1 MNRRSNKIL
10 KDLILGIHADV
21 SGLEEKYNIQER
33 TIRADIKELNKDL
46 EAYELPVIASDLDG
60 KLWIDTDKKVDIRA
74 YEKFISEYDFYTY
87 YLSKK
92 ERSTILAM
100 ILLNASGYVTV
111 DQLKEKI
118 GVSRNT
124 LLQDLQELKIWFKEN
139 GMTLVSQVRRGYIIE
154 ASELDVRKG
163 ILKLLEVNGDD
174 NYYKNGYDLSVFWN
188 LLLKEAD
195 SLEIYEKMKNCIL
208 EEEEETQIFFADYSF
223 FEAVTELTIVANRIV
238 RKHFLPGYFTNEWNY
253 LKEGSKY
260 TFSKGLFG
268 KISDMFQMDVRE
280 VEILY
285 YTECLNGKSYL
296 KDDAQKTNALELRV
310 MIAETIYQISSCFGI
325 DFYLD
330 FTLYDLL
337 VAHMRSAVHRLKNSE
352 VLVNPLKD
360 TLMQDYPEIFE
371 SVKQHLGSLED
382 YVGQKFSE
390 DEMSFMVLYFASVM
404 EKEKAE
410 TEKSRKVKVA
420 LVCATGRGTAQFMMA
435 KLKTLDD
442 MIEIVSISSFHNM
455 REIEKNGT
463 QMIIST
469 IPLDNVKIPYV
480 EVRSPMLEKD
490 DILDIQ
496 RKVLEIREGDGGE
509 GKEREPEIT
518 SPPDV
523 NIQGAFYDL
532 LNEQRIQVGY
542 EAKDWEDAVRQ
553 SGNLL
558 HSTGA
563 VEPGYVDE
571 MVMNIKRNGPYIVV
585 CPETALPHASAE
597 QGVIEEAA
605 SILRLK
611 EPIDFHSGN
620 NDPVRYVIG
629 MSIQSA
635 KSINSAIY
643 DLMMIFGNEQIR
655 RILDS
660 LPDAEAVLNTIK
672 RLNSKYNEEKD
683 NENDNQ

>member
-10 KDLILGIHADV
+10 KDLILGIYANI
-21 SGLEEKYNIQER
+21 SELEETYDIQER
-33 TIRADIKELNKDL
+33 TIRAEMKELNRDL
-46 EAYELPVIASDLDG
+46 KQYHLPEIASDVEG
-60 KLWIDTDKKVDIRA
+60 RIWIDTDVKIDIRA

-100 ILLNASGYVTV
+100 ILLNAKGYVTV

-124 LLQDLQELKIWFKEN
+124 LLQDFQELKIWFKEN

-154 ASELDVRKG
+154 ASEMEIRNG

-195 SLEIYEKMKNCIL
+195 SLGIYELVKEYIL
-208 EEEEETQIFFADYSF
+208 EEEEASQTFFADYSF
-223 FEAVTELTIVANRIV
+223 FEAVTELTIISNRITQGQ
-238 RKHFLPGYFTNEWNY
+238 FLPGYYTNEWNY

-260 TFSKGLFG
+260 TFSKNVFE
-268 KISDMFQMDVRE
+268 KISKKFDTDVRE

-296 KDDAQKTNALELRV
+296 KDDIQKTNAMELRV

-337 VAHMRSAVHRLKNSE
+337 VAHMRSAVHRLKNGE

-360 TLMQDYPEIFE
+360 TLKSDYPRIFKN
-371 SVKQHLGSLED
+371 VKEHLSSLED
-382 YVGQKFSE
+382 YVGKKFSE
-390 DEMSFMVLYFASVM
+390 DEMSFMVLYFASVL

-410 TEKSRKVKVA
+410 AEKHQKVKVA
-420 LVCATGRGTAQFMMA
+420 LVCATGRGTAQFMLA
-435 KLKTLDD
+435 KLQMLDD

-455 REIEKNGT
+455 KEIEKNGT

-469 IPLDNVKIPYV
+469 IPLDNVTIPYV
-480 EVRSPMLEKD
+480 EVRSPMLEKE

-496 RKVLEIREGDGGE
+496 RKVLEIREEGE
-509 GKEREPEIT
+509 RKIEERVPENT
-518 SPPDV
+518 GFSDL

-532 LNEQRIQVGY
+532 LSEERIQVGY
-542 EAKDWEDAVRQ
+542 LAKDWEDAVRQ
-553 SGNLL
+553 AGNLL
-558 HSTGA
+558 LKTGA
-563 VEPGYVDE
+563 VEAGYVEE
-571 MVMNIKRNGPYIVV
+571 MVMNIKKNGPYIVV
-585 CPETALPHASAE
+585 CPETALPHASTE

-605 SILRLK
+605 SILKLEK
-611 EPIDFHSGN
+611 PIDFHSGT
-620 NDPVRYVIG
+620 NDPVRYVVG

-635 KSINSAIY
+635 QSINSAIY
-643 DLMMIFGNEQIR
+643 DLMMIFGNENIR
-655 RILDS
+655 KKLDS
-660 LPDAEAVLNTIK
+660 MPDAKTFLRSLKNLETN
-672 RLNSKYNEEKD
+672 YNKEKD
-683 NENDNQ
+683 DENDNQ